1 MVPDVKSAFAELRR
15 RGIIAVRNAGY
26 TMSDGWSVV
35 AEHRSIAERVGEK
48 PRGGVFYHGQDA
60 ARARN
65 GETLML
71 AFGSFVRGARHEA
84 ASEALGREI
93 VEVLAAHGFSL
104 AWSGSVN
111 SRIEILGGPAKT
123 TKKSA
128 AAKAT
133 KVATKPAAKKTAK
146 AKASTVEAK
155 PSTKKQ
161 AKARA
166 STVEAKPSTKKKAK
180 ARASTVET
188 KPAAKTKVA
197 KVKPPAKKAAKAKAV
212 KPAKPTAGS
221 KVAASKARPVR
232 RKTAKKRG

>member
-123 TKKSA
+123 KKKSA

-133 KVATKPAAKKTAK
+133 KVATKPAAKKT

>member
-123 TKKSA
+123 KKKSA

-146 AKASTVEAK
+146 ASTVEAK
-155 PSTKKQ
+155 PSTKK
-161 AKARA
+161 
-166 STVEAKPSTKKKAK
+166 TAK

>member
-123 TKKSA
+123 KKKSA

-146 AKASTVEAK
+146 
-155 PSTKKQ
+155 
-161 AKARA
+161 A

>member
-93 VEVLAAHGFSL
+93 VEVLTAHGFSL

-123 TKKSA
+123 TKKPA
-128 AAKAT
+128 VAKAT

-146 AKASTVEAK
+146 AKATKVEA
-155 PSTKKQ
+155 
-161 AKARA
+161 
-166 STVEAKPSTKKKAK
+166 
-180 ARASTVET
+180 
-188 KPAAKTKVA
+188 KPAAKTKAAKVKSA
-197 KVKPPAKKAAKAKAV
+197 AKKAAEVKIAKAKVKPAAKKTAKVKPAKKVSKVKPPAKKAAKV

-221 KVAASKARPVR
+221 KVPESKTRSVR
-232 RKTAKKRG
+232 RRTAKKRG

>member
-146 AKASTVEAK
+146 ASTVEAK